1 MKLIIVDDNGK
12 TLYECG
18 DAIAKPAA
26 PRIVRYKATLSDI
39 VWGIFNRDKIGML

>member
-12 TLYECG
+12 TMYECLNVT
-18 DAIAKPAA
+18 AKPAA
-26 PRIVRYKATLSDI
+26 PRTAKHKTTLSDF